1 MKTILAVLS
10 ALAILGMANTTKAQA
25 PAIVPECMPAPKFP
39 DFLKNSGE
47 EIVAV
52 GRSFRHLKSTGED
65 FQNELFITVNPDD
78 KQWTVF
84 ELLRDQMCALA
95 YGTNFRSFV
104 DLKKYY

>member
-10 ALAILGMANTTKAQA
+10 ALAILGMANPVEAQP
-25 PAIVPECMPAPKFP
+25 PAIVPECMSATKFP

-52 GRSFRHLKSTGED
+52 GKSFRHLKSTGEE
-65 FQNELFITVNPDD
+65 FRNELFITVNPED

-84 ELLRDQMCALA
+84 ELLRDQICALA
-95 YGTNFRSFV
+95 YGTNFKSFV

>member
-10 ALAILGMANTTKAQA
+10 ALAILGMANPVEAQP
-25 PAIVPECMPAPKFP
+25 PAIVPECMSATKFP

-47 EIVAV
+47 EIVAI
-52 GRSFRHLKSTGED
+52 GKSFRHLKSTGED

>member
-10 ALAILGMANTTKAQA
+10 AIAILGMANSAEA
-25 PAIVPECMPAPKFP
+25 RPPAIVPECMSATKFP

-52 GRSFRHLKSTGED
+52 GRSFRHLKSTGEE
-65 FQNELFITVNPDD
+65 FRNELFITVNPDD

-84 ELLRDQMCALA
+84 ELLRDQICALA
-95 YGTNFRSFV
+95 YGTNFKSFV